1 MNVPAPLLASE
12 VKARADFVAIASR
25 YTSLRRAGRQYVGLC
40 PFHSERH
47 PSFYVHPEKKIFY
60 CFGCAAGG
68 DLFAFI
74 MRAEGCDFV
83 SALRIVAG
91 GDSPSQS
98 RAKRATVCE
107 GRKGRSPLKRAK
119 HAPSLHS
126 PKHERELE
134 PRSFSSAN
142 TWPSLEC
149 AAERQIEAEA
159 GRFPFTCHQPDN

>member
-1 MNVPAPLLASE
+1 MPAPLLASE

-25 YTSLRRAGRQYVGLC
+25 YTRLRRAGRQYVGLC

-47 PSFYVHPEKKIFY
+47 PSLYVHPEKKIFY

-68 DLFAFI
+68 DLFDFI
-74 MRAEGCDFV
+74 MRAEDCGFTD
-83 SALRIVAG
+83 ALRIVAAVG
-91 GDSPSQS
+91 GS
-98 RAKRATVCE
+98 RTVASA
-107 GRKGRSPLKRAK
+107 RSALACGVGGE
-119 HAPSLHS
+119 APSGLRSRPPIHS
-126 PKHERELE
+126 RKPEAE

-159 GRFPFTCHQPDN
+159 GRGSFTCHQPDN